1 MMITIER
8 QIECVRR
15 EVNMR
20 RRVYPRWV
28 AAGKMSQAKAAE
40 EIEVMEA
47 VHAHLESILAG
58 QRLI

>member
-1 MMITIER
+1 MITIER
-8 QIECVRR
+8 QIECIRR

-47 VHAHLESILAG
+47 VQAHLGSIQAG